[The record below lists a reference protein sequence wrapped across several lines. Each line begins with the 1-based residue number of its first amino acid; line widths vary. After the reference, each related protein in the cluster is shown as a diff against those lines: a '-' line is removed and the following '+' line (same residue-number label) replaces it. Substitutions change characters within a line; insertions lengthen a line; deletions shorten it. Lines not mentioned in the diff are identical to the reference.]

1 MQQQAKKGIQKNETV
16 TKNSSVFQEHKTMLP
31 SLLNSDMAL
40 KNISSYILFFLR
52 RTQRPIWW
60 VKLIYKFQIKR

>member
-40 KNISSYILFFLR
+40 KKISSYILFFLR

-60 VKLIYKFQIKR
+60 LMICQLQINR